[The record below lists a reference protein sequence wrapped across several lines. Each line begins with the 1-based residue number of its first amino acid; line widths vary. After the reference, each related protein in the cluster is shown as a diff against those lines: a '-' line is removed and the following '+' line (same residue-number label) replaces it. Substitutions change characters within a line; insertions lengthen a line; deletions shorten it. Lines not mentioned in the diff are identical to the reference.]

1 MNHHTLIAISTGALF
16 AGVIPQ
22 AVSAGPTYTIYK
34 VGFIGEATKRS
45 PTNVESGSGDL
56 VARLCSEA
64 RTLKIKCPSSGTA
77 GPTGGIDGVA
87 TNLPHLRL
95 DIVLKDLQNVV
106 VSGDGV
112 DTIGDVGIPFVRIKI
127 VSASADAS
135 IPDPAAV
142 PYELPIPE
150 PDSAW
155 HNIDAAN
162 LFYRG
167 VIENGCLGPA
177 SFDLTL
183 DSSIYRWN
191 TGAELGNVH
200 LVDSV
205 EGHGYYNFKYTLRAT
220 DEYGNVS
227 DLIYSGD
234 ANAYCTGQPSL

>member
-22 AVSAGPTYTIYK
+22 AVSAGPNYTTHPA
-34 VGFIGEATKRS
+34 GFIGGATKRS
-45 PTNVESGSGDL
+45 PANVESGSGDL

-64 RTLKIKCPSSGTA
+64 RTLKIKCPSTATA

-106 VSGDGV
+106 VSGNGV
-112 DTIGDVGIPFVRIKI
+112 DRIGEEGIPFVRIKI

-135 IPDPAAV
+135 NPDPAAV
-142 PYELPIPE
+142 PYELSIPG

-155 HNIDAAN
+155 HNIDFAN
-162 LFYRG
+162 LLYRG

-183 DSSIYRWN
+183 DSSIHRWN
-191 TGAELGNVH
+191 QVAEFGNVH

-205 EGHGYYNFKYTLRAT
+205 EGHGYYNFQYTLRAT

-234 ANAYCTGQPSL
+234 ANAFCTGQSTL